1 MAMYEFFFWL
11 VSHTKV
17 TNVVDTV
24 GPAVVAIKHR
34 DGRGQV
40 AMAALFAHTGWLSLV
55 VWMCHVSK
63 LADGCVECVFFFH
76 GNLGNLF
83 QIMKIG
89 WVLRISILF
98 VPDF

>member
-1 MAMYEFFFWL
+1 MRFLFGL

-40 AMAALFAHTGWLSLV
+40 AMAAFFCPHRLV
-55 VWMCHVSK
+55 VVGCLDVSCVKISRWMC
-63 LADGCVECVFFFH
+63 L
-76 GNLGNLF
+76 
-83 QIMKIG
+83 M
-89 WVLRISILF
+89 
-98 VPDF
+98 